1 MRVLLRVRIVF
12 VAAFLISCLVSADGQ
27 GARENSSSDTPRATP
42 AADSAATTS
51 ASEITIP
58 GPLRSFLRMA
68 GVSQKASAE
77 EVLPLVA
84 RNIYVQGYVGWSD
97 GGTPTEFL
105 TLLGRYVNQ
114 ARELS
119 ALAGGERVIRV
130 PGCEQ
135 SAPLLRI
142 LGYRLRG
149 TCGDRN
155 ATLITSE
162 AERAFLTT
170 DSGFPLS
177 ALEEALQQGKPF
189 SYAFPASH
197 VPVLFS
203 VGEWVS
209 TTKGSGSESSD
220 LIDALLRHPLV
231 ARLYWALSRDD
242 AETRAFLEK
251 SIGLKKLLPLSPV
264 MDYYGSQVLIP
275 DGRAQ
280 VPGGKAAERSW
291 KDVVGAS
298 PESPADFATNLFTK
312 DNQCLAAY
320 YNSLAR
326 ISS

>member
-1 MRVLLRVRIVF
+1 MW
-12 VAAFLISCLVSADGQ
+12 G
-27 GARENSSSDTPRATP
+27 
-42 AADSAATTS
+42 
-51 ASEITIP
+51 
-58 GPLRSFLRMA
+58 
-68 GVSQKASAE
+68 
-77 EVLPLVA
+77 
-84 RNIYVQGYVGWSD
+84 
-97 GGTPTEFL
+97 
-105 TLLGRYVNQ
+105 
-114 ARELS
+114 
-119 ALAGGERVIRV
+119 LAGGERVIRV
-130 PGCEQ
+130 PGFEQ

-264 MDYYGSQVLIP
+264 MDYYGSQVLIR
-275 DGRAQ
+275 DGRVQ
-280 VPGGKAAERSW
+280 VPGGKTAERAW

-298 PESPADFATNLFTK
+298 PESPADFVTKLFRK
-312 DNQCLAAY
+312 DNGWLAAY
-320 YNSLAR
+320 YDSLAR